1 MVTNNTHAAYN
12 RKGDEKESTKM
23 AKKIFWP
30 PQALPKVCGGS
41 NTLVI
46 ALHVPTISQLK
57 KSLF

>member
-1 MVTNNTHAAYN
+1 
-12 RKGDEKESTKM
+12 
-23 AKKIFWP
+23 
-30 PQALPKVCGGS
+30 VCGGS